1 MSTHVLHTSYS
12 KAVFAGGE
20 DVVVRV
26 NAPANQKI
34 QCRVRVHNTGT
45 NACTIRL
52 LRGNTAIGSSS
63 ALTPIPLDSQSS
75 ETYQTQFFSNTN
87 TIAATNPTGSPVE
100 LDIAHIPGS
109 SNKEFRPLILN
120 GGTTLAV
127 TCNCNPSTTPLI
139 VVDVDE

>member
-1 MSTHVLHTSYS
+1 MSTHVIHTSYS

-26 NAPANQKI
+26 AAPTNQKV

-45 NACTIRL
+45 NQCTIRL
-52 LRGNTAIGSSS
+52 LRGNTATGTNTS
-63 ALTPIPLDSQSS
+63 LTFIPLDSQST
-75 ETYQTQFFSNTN
+75 ETIQTTAISNTN
-87 TIAATNPTGSPVE
+87 TAAVTAPTGSPVE

-120 GGTTLAV
+120 GGTNLTV
-127 TCNCNPSTTPLI
+127 TCNCATSTTPLI